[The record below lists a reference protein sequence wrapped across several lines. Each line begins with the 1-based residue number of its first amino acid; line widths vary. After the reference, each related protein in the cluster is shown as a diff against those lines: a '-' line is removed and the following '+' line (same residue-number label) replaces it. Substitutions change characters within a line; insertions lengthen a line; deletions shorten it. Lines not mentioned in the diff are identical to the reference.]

1 MPEWSP
7 VDPMNLDLDGSSEV
21 DPSTC
26 WFPTPHMQ
34 DRSRA
39 CTRELIYL
47 LGRSKNAQELEPRV
61 RPSDSRVGV
70 FICESFWVIYTSFD
84 VIPLMLGQHQER
96 DPPLHSPS
104 PFSFPCALLQFFLCW
119 EPRLYDPFLNDCVPK
134 FQSKFHAR
142 LILFWYNT
150 CTYIRPRGT
159 EVFRRVMLSMT

>member
-1 MPEWSP
+1 MLSDSLANPQNWCKFALRTRAMSEWSP

-61 RPSDSRVGV
+61 RPWDSRVGV

-84 VIPLMLGQHQER
+84 VIPLMLGQHQQR
-96 DPPLHSPS
+96 DTP
-104 PFSFPCALLQFFLCW
+104 PFSFPCGLLQFFLCW
-119 EPRLYDPFLNDCVPK
+119 CVAPFLGLCGK
-134 FQSKFHAR
+134 FQSQFSVPCSANFVCR
-142 LILFWYNT
+142 
-150 CTYIRPRGT
+150 
-159 EVFRRVMLSMT
+159 